1 MAINRLINTMTL
13 TSMYN
18 ENDTWWNDK
27 VFIC

>member
-18 ENDTWWNDK
+18 ENDT
-27 VFIC
+27 